1 MKEKEEV
8 GQETKAANDKLA
20 EAEVGSP
27 YEQLLKEEKVEKGEP
42 EKEVEEPED
51 QSERSKLGRR
61 VRRVE
66 DSLTTILSKLDSA
79 LERREPNYHI
89 PSSQQTSSSFQ
100 DDVPEVITTYDDFK
114 KAQKKYRDDETKE
127 QKKYEENYFRKLDQ
141 LRTENS
147 DLHQE
152 VVDEMMAN
160 FNVKHSGDASVDAE
174 LNYSKAYTS
183 LLKKK
188 VGVIKPKVRGEKSS
202 SSTNLSVE
210 SRETSATSSEPQ
222 LDEFAKEFV
231 SKVGMDGES
240 VKRAL
245 GGEVPPH
252 LYKTK

>member
-8 GQETKAANDKLA
+8 GQGTKAANDKLA

-27 YEQLLKEEKVEKGEP
+27 LEEEKVEKE
-42 EKEVEEPED
+42 ELQKEVEEPED
-51 QSERSKLGRR
+51 QRERSQLGRR

-79 LERREPNYHI
+79 LERREPNYNI
-89 PSSQQTSSSFQ
+89 PSSQQTSSSF
-100 DDVPEVITTYDDFK
+100 DNDVPEVITTYDDFK

-127 QKKYEENYFRKLDQ
+127 QRKYEENYFRKLDQ

-152 VVDEMMAN
+152 TVDEMMAN
-160 FNVKHSGDASVDAE
+160 FNVKHSGDANVDAE
-174 LNYSKAYTS
+174 LNYSKAQTS

-188 VGVIKPKVRGEKSS
+188 VGTIKPKVKGEKLT

-210 SRETSATSSEPQ
+210 SRETSATTSEPQ
-222 LDEFAKEFV
+222 LDEFASEYAK
-231 SKVGMDGES
+231 KVGMNGES
-240 VKRAL
+240 VKKAL
-245 GGEVPPH
+245 AGEIQPH
-252 LYKTK
+252 LFKTK